1 MSERIFR
8 TPAPAKAQ
16 PDLSVSS
23 LTGRTT
29 AGAGMVG
36 ERMGAVI
43 PANDVKNL
51 PNAPLSKGD
60 K

>member
-8 TPAPAKAQ
+8 TPAPSKAV
-16 PDLSVSS
+16 PDLIVAPM
-23 LTGRTT
+23 TGGAPR
-29 AGAGMVG
+29 AGMVG
-36 ERMGAVI
+36 ERMGATI

>member
-8 TPAPAKAQ
+8 TPAPSKAQ

-23 LTGRTT
+23 LTGRT

>member
-8 TPAPAKAQ
+8 TPAPAKAV
-16 PDLSVSS
+16 PDLIVAPM
-23 LTGRTT
+23 TGGAPR
-29 AGAGMVG
+29 AGMVG
-36 ERMGAVI
+36 ERMGATI

>member
-1 MSERIFR
+1 M
-8 TPAPAKAQ
+8 TGGAP
-16 PDLSVSS
+16 
-23 LTGRTT
+23 R
-29 AGAGMVG
+29 AGMVG
-36 ERMGAVI
+36 ERMGATI